1 MILFNKKAFTLIEIT
16 IVMSLISLLLLLV
29 YIPFSY
35 QLNVVSTKNGANK
48 LNQMINET
56 KFLAYGGYVNK
67 NGKNSNIGLYLEKG
81 INKNKIFIVS
91 YPYETTLNDMK
102 DPYEIKNL
110 NNNANGEIV
119 REDFLDKNISVTNFP
134 GSNNDKIMLM
144 FKTVSGQLSILEK
157 TGAGFT
163 ELSSS
168 GLTITVGFKG
178 MTDGNLSKIF
188 FISK

>member
-1 MILFNKKAFTLIEIT
+1 
-16 IVMSLISLLLLLV
+16 MSLISLLLLLV